1 MERKP
6 IICWVC
12 ILNFSLSGLNQAL
25 PDNLFACMTLPRS
38 MLSPPHFVT
47 GHDLSTF
54 SEPTCV
60 VFRFFSDSQH
70 LHPNRPKDLSGL
82 QSSTLFCQWQCN
94 FLEIE
99 SEIVSVVLL
108 KGRWKTFLRLSKA
121 LKSKSWHF
129 EWHFRGKNRY
139 CTLSW
144 HFLLSAVNL
153 CWLCLPCQWKPTAA
167 ACFITPTNRNIVH
180 HHFAFFSCFLLYFF
194 LHGCATIWL
203 GIGYWTKDGKQKD
216 TKVVDER
223 EIESCKVLRLLVGR
237 YDWYG

>member
-1 MERKP
+1 M
-6 IICWVC
+6 
-12 ILNFSLSGLNQAL
+12 
-25 PDNLFACMTLPRS
+25 
-38 MLSPPHFVT
+38 
-47 GHDLSTF
+47 
-54 SEPTCV
+54 

-129 EWHFRGKNRY
+129 KWHFRGKNRY

-180 HHFAFFSCFLLYFF
+180 HHFAFF
-194 LHGCATIWL
+194 LHGCATIWS
-203 GIGYWTKDGKQKD
+203 GIGHWTKDGKQKD

-223 EIESCKVLRLLVGR
+223 EIESCKVLLGF
-237 YDWYG
+237 

>member
-1 MERKP
+1 MKP
-6 IICWVC
+6 I
-12 ILNFSLSGLNQAL
+12 NFQWLCGV
-25 PDNLFACMTLPRS
+25 P
-38 MLSPPHFVT
+38 
-47 GHDLSTF
+47 
-54 SEPTCV
+54 
-60 VFRFFSDSQH
+60 FFSDSQH

-108 KGRWKTFLRLSKA
+108 KGCWKTFLRLST

-180 HHFAFFSCFLLYFF
+180 HHFAFFLVFF
-194 LHGCATIWL
+194 CIFSSWMCYNMIRNCALDKGW
-203 GIGYWTKDGKQKD
+203 
-216 TKVVDER
+216 
-223 EIESCKVLRLLVGR
+223 
-237 YDWYG
+237 